1 MCDLGELTKVEANRV
16 YPIELEPIIGYIY
29 PACDFSQLGVYQNSF
44 VDRQLKLYKNA
55 SLQDVLQNWRMLIAD
70 SSKLFST
77 KCEQIATIVD
87 YIAKSC
93 LSLINQKAVR
103 KVLSEEALIPASVN
117 DIFCTLNEVC
127 IDHKA
132 PVLDGHLYRINVC
145 LTLTSNTSS
154 FFKQLGA
161 VGFFNSNKYVEV
173 INNIQALETETHVEQ
188 FCKIIKF
195 LKEKNITCSKLPD
208 ETGAMQNND
217 KLCLNDFHLAEELC
231 DLKPLY
237 CHKIVPHYLA
247 TFSGVRTKRAMLEV
261 LSSDPSFEAFSQEE
275 TLCNRLRRI
284 AENYSSNMDVFKE
297 LIQNADDAKASQIH
311 FILDERVLEKAR
323 VVNDNWEKLLDP
335 ALLVFNDSCFTTE
348 DIEGIKDLGKGSK
361 ADKKEKI
368 GQFGIGFS
376 CVYTLTDFPC
386 LLTQVDG
393 KGMGNLCLFDPTRQ
407 ITQRR
412 GGKLNLNKDNLNNF
426 PDTFNCFLK
435 EIPDFDATDGKTMF
449 RLPLRQKSS
458 PLRKQAITIDQFK
471 ATLYQLSSQIPN
483 YLLFLQN
490 INKISISHVQLAG
503 QMYLLRSVTKQTE
516 ILSGAEQISIFN
528 DGADNQLLGKWI
540 VCEEKHSPQNLPLIV
555 RQNSIDR
562 KLPCC
567 ASVAYPLY
575 LDSSL
580 RKQLLAVPGV
590 WCFLPLDGVSS
601 QIRGSSSKVWQEG
614 TGSALPV
621 AVNASFLLDESR
633 KRLSL
638 DIAETRGAWNAYLLE
653 YFVGAAYAS
662 LVKFFIST
670 IQKNTKIDSFN
681 SILPQQK
688 FSAVTAQNSLP
699 RLVCKGFLRC
709 LSVYPWIPNVSLDK
723 TIVSFESSNSVLNFV
738 VGTPTDK
745 IIYNICSKLDI
756 HLTQF
761 EARFTDY
768 WKQCGLALNRLNAA
782 SPLHKLTQH
791 PHSETKRIE
800 NSVFGSRENLV
811 VFLNWSA
818 NFLSKYE
825 NPNSLPIFLSSDGI
839 LQQNTWKKLYSSQM
853 HIADIFPRLRHQ
865 ILDSEVE
872 KSLRSL
878 KITCDLT
885 IDEFLELIK
894 TDFEYLVRGE
904 KLKFSDVD
912 AIDANWIKLVW
923 EFLTLHEKILL
934 SKCKNVLANFSILM
948 CHNNSG
954 EVFLLPLNLGKCEVF
969 QTLESVNIGPVSLN
983 LNGYSSFYEI
993 DGCLKENRT
1002 KRAAFVKQFI
1012 LSANLTVTDHI
1023 NILYLASKECNFESF
1038 DENLRKQ
1045 LYTYFRDSFVNN
1057 EALFDDKLLEKLKTL
1072 PIFTLISGGTKSLRG
1087 EIDLVAIPSD
1097 IPKGGVNFSSHP
1109 NFVYQEIGRGLNLQR
1124 KIGFAVQIKAEF
1136 YSNFLIPEQ
1145 FPSMSEIQLKTH
1157 LMHLETELKS
1167 MNGTERQQIADALKA
1182 SKFLLDCT
1190 GKQQLPADVYQD
1202 ELRNVIGYQHPTCNF
1217 WIIGITETSIL
1228 NNIVKFYKTAS
1239 FDDIMSNWRTLIADD
1254 SKTFDRKCSQ
1264 IGEIITYLKR
1274 LDLQAVKSVFVD
1286 FLRNSN
1292 LLPANN
1298 VERFCS
1304 TSLLC
1309 LSDSAPVYNGQ
1320 FYRLNA
1326 HLAKNPTIK
1335 SFLQDCGIVE
1345 SFEDADYVN
1354 FINELPEVESEIQME
1369 QILTMLQSL
1378 GKNSDVKKL
1387 PDTTMVMR
1395 PVTDL
1400 CLNDFELGPGL
1411 LESSLIFSHEK
1422 LPHKLCKQIGVKT
1435 KRSKLQELNSFS
1447 GFEPFFQR
1455 EDLIR
1460 RLARIAE
1467 NYSNPMDIFKELIQ
1481 NADDAGAS
1489 EIHFILDER
1498 KHKKKFVIGD
1508 RWEQLLDP
1516 GLLVFNNTF
1525 FRSSDVEGIQDLGH
1539 GSKTDEAD
1547 KIGQFGVGFNCVY
1560 SLTDFPSIL
1569 TQVDGKGLGD
1579 LFMLDPLRNIDK
1591 KGGARI
1597 RLSQD
1602 YLQGVP
1608 DSFKGY
1614 LREILDMDAAIGR
1627 TMFRFP
1633 FRTQKSKLGVSA
1645 PSILVFKDTLHEL
1658 ARKVPNFLVFLNTIR
1673 KIRVSEIDIS
1683 GTFINISSHIKRM
1696 NLSDEQKLNSFMK
1709 RSLSKLTS
1717 ACERNL
1723 IYRVNIIDDSNS
1735 TEHVVSS
1742 WIISQ
1747 QNGSDYH
1754 IPNLLAN
1761 RQYSTIIKINQSAAV
1776 ALPIESSEAGL
1787 KNNQFDNYNP
1797 GVWCFLPLEEVSA
1810 QVRANSK
1817 IVLPVALNAHFLLDE
1832 SRRMISLATNEPK
1845 GAWNQHALEHLV
1857 APAYKYL
1864 IMDRVRLWD
1873 SSKTSFSLSNFE
1885 QLFPSS
1891 FAASKA
1897 DTDSPS
1903 IAFHVIRGLLNELSN
1918 KNWLPVLT
1926 FESELIMFCSE
1937 TQVKNFVP
1945 PFPDNEQNK
1954 AIYEISNNL
1963 AFNLTQI
1970 SPSVRNVCVENGLQL
1985 KNLEPIDLVTQLHRL
2000 KFNTTSIDQSVFRSV
2015 ENLVIFL
2022 VWCVKAIIE
2031 FPFPKQLP
2039 IYLTANNYLT
2049 KASEVNFYS
2058 SCLSVASIFP
2068 PLQNQIMH
2076 PEIESRLTELA
2087 DITKLMS
2094 VKEFLSHL
2102 KTHFPQL
2109 CEGRTIELSETEF
2122 GGFCLWVQH
2131 VWDFLAHYSAEIFEN
2146 YAKIHFNDL
2155 TILLCQDKHGNN
2167 NMKPISCGEN
2177 EVFVNFSTLKIGS
2190 VGINISD
2197 FTSFYKLHSCLKEK
2211 LMPRSDLAAGF
2222 VLSDN
2227 LTVDQQINV
2236 VHKIKD
2242 DMTKIQEFH
2251 KVQLY
2256 EHFRNSFTND
2266 DQSVS
2271 LSSFNKLREVPIF
2284 EIIPDSLEN
2293 LLGVMRVYS
2302 IPSNLPKAGLKLT
2315 KTLADKYVIE
2325 ENCPSGC
2332 EFQKRLG
2339 IIAKTVEQLYVE
2351 TLIPVMFPRFEFE
2364 DLSLHLEFLASH
2376 LNTLSQNEQLSQA
2389 ILQSLKSSAFIEDDT
2404 GEKHIAGY
2412 FFDPYCVLFTI
2423 FKERQLLLE
2432 KYWHFK
2438 PLLKQF
2444 GLKTVVSEDN
2454 FWNFITLYSAN
2465 EVTMKEQVF
2474 EEFLKAFRILGS
2486 NSSQFCK
2493 IGTLPIFET
2502 INHEYRKLSDVFL
2515 NHNGALVEF
2524 MAPVLTDSYSQLLT
2538 AKPDGGQLSFW
2549 QMWSQQNNNTKPSP
2563 ELVMS
2568 NIEQILARK
2577 DPTFDAK
2584 ISKCLNYIVKEAS
2597 NNASVDRNILQ
2608 KLSKLPCVRAKNGTL
2623 LPPKQIC
2630 LVFKCPLHSN
2640 EDKNANTKPLCELE
2654 SYVCE
2659 PTDTFVTSLPQLEIL
2674 GATKMVSL
2682 QQTVF
2687 ALEQFYKES
2696 VGAVWEGNPN
2706 LKGFKY
2712 HNLYRHFRFFAL
2724 KSSREVAELSREC
2737 PLYLKT
2743 QDGNLH
2749 NTNECVIIDDDK
2761 LFGTIRKTADAGER
2775 PQVEIFSHSQILD
2788 LKAHDSVLNVMKRLP
2803 LRLRPRFLKDICDFT
2818 IDERTFEPQNLTSEA
2833 FQVQR
2838 IESKLADDEILSK
2851 IAHIIS
2857 NERQIISTFFE
2868 RCMTRERESVDKNVL
2883 NKLRNF
2889 SFIPVKTIFYRY
2901 SLDVNGSQ
2909 IQGTFEKSFEYIENF
2924 ERPTFIFHY
2933 EENFDEQAKTSL
2945 RTELVSEMFLKINFK
2960 QDSKVIEV
2968 ITKLLFLDSD
2978 DTGAAENLL
2987 ILSYHLPPFALDE
3000 TFSNQ
3005 NEKLV
3010 GSIVPFSVYA
3020 LIDRDPKRKFR
3031 KGEIVVIESM
3041 GTDND
3046 PVYKYGMFVSTRLE
3060 SNDNVDTNIPPV
3072 LIIRISQY
3080 SPKITEKPS
3089 EVVFG
3094 LKEKFESEME
3104 SGNDQLLAEQ
3114 EFERDVEE
3122 LKQLIWVA
3130 VTSQRAGDTLESNMN
3145 KLENRLLQSILQKY
3159 PDKEKQKILTRTVK
3173 QSIESEM
3180 ETKRNRATSNG
3191 EDNNV
3196 HGPHIQSDCN
3206 AVEELILENFERMN
3220 LEIETHQQQLATT
3233 CERQTGFSKT
3243 SREKLALHKQI
3254 LQQPQPHPPLARLW
3268 LKQAQEHVYML
3279 DNWPTASQIPPS
3291 CRNWA
3296 LDISMKVRIT
3306 ETKLSFHCDYV
3317 AKMHLLE

>member
-1 MCDLGELTKVEANRV
+1 MFDLGQLRRFESGRV
-16 YPIELEPIIGYIY
+16 YPIELEPIIEYIY

-44 VDRQLKLYKNA
+44 VDRQLKLYKNP
-55 SLQDVLQNWRMLIAD
+55 SLQDVLQNWRLLIAD
-70 SSKLFST
+70 DSKLFST
-77 KCEQIATIVD
+77 KCEQIATIVA
-87 YIAKSC
+87 YINKSC
-93 LSLINQKAVR
+93 GGFANQKAVR

-117 DIFCTLNEVC
+117 DTFCTLNEVC
-127 IDHKA
+127 INQQA
-132 PVLDGHLYRINVC
+132 PALNGHLYRINVC

-161 VGFFNSNKYVEV
+161 VDFFNSNKYVEV
-173 INNIQALETETHVEQ
+173 INNIQVLQTETQVKQFRKIVE
-188 FCKIIKF
+188 F
-195 LKEKNITCSKLPD
+195 LRNKNIKCSKLPD
-208 ETGAMQNND
+208 ETGAMQNID
-217 KLCLNDFHLAEELC
+217 KLCLNDFQLAEGLS

-237 CHKIVPHYLA
+237 CHKVIPHDLA
-247 TFSGVRTKRAMLEV
+247 RYFGVKTKRSMLEE
-261 LSSDPSFEAFSQEE
+261 LSSDLSFEAFSQEE
-275 TLCNRLRRI
+275 DLCNRLKRI
-284 AENYSSNMDVFKE
+284 TDNYSSPMDVFKE

-311 FILDERVLEKAR
+311 FILDERVLEKSR

-335 ALLVFNDSCFTTE
+335 ALLVYNDSFFTTE

-368 GQFGIGFS
+368 GQFGVGFN

-393 KGMGNLCLFDPTRQ
+393 KGMGNLCLFDPACQ
-407 ITQRR
+407 ITLRR
-412 GGKLNLNKDNLNNF
+412 GRKININDDCLNNF
-426 PDTFNCFLK
+426 PDTFNCFLR
-435 EIPDFDATDGKTMF
+435 EIPEFDATNGHTMF
-449 RLPLRQKSS
+449 RLPLR
-458 PLRKQAITIDQFK
+458 RKASILGQQVITIEEFKTTLDQL
-471 ATLYQLSSQIPN
+471 TSQIAN
-483 YLLFLQN
+483 YLLFLQ
-490 INKISISHVQLAG
+490 SIEIIGVSHIDESG
-503 QMYLLRSVTKQTE
+503 QFDFSGFVSKKTE
-516 ILSGAEQISIFN
+516 PLMGVEQISIFN
-528 DGADNQLLGKWI
+528 NGSDNECLGKWI
-540 VCEEKHSPQNLPLIV
+540 VCEENHSPQDLPLIV
-555 RQNSIDR
+555 RQNLIDR
-562 KLPCC
+562 KLPCR

-580 RKQLLAVPGV
+580 RKESLAVPGV
-590 WCFLPLDGVSS
+590 WCFLPLDDVSS
-601 QIRGSSSKVWQEG
+601 QIRDSCSKVWQEG
-614 TGSALPV
+614 TVSALPI

-633 KRLSL
+633 RHLSL
-638 DIAETRGAWNAYLLE
+638 AINEARGAWNAYLLE
-653 YFVGAAYAS
+653 HVVGAAYAS
-662 LVKFFIST
+662 LVKFFINT
-670 IQKNTKIDSFN
+670 IQKDTKIDSFS

-688 FSAVTAQNSLP
+688 FSAVNNIRNSLP

-709 LSVYPWIPNVSLDK
+709 LSGHPWIPNVSLDR

-745 IIYNICSKLDI
+745 IIYNICSKLGI
-756 HLTQF
+756 PLTQF

-768 WKQCGLALNRLNAA
+768 WKQCGLVLNRLNAA
-782 SPLHKLTQH
+782 SPLNKLKQH
-791 PHSETKRIE
+791 PHSETKKIE
-800 NSVFGSRENLV
+800 NSVFGTRDNLV
-811 VFLNWSA
+811 AFLNWSA
-818 NFLSKYE
+818 NFLSKYG
-825 NPNSLPIFLSSDGI
+825 NPNSLPIFLSSDGT

-865 ILDSEVE
+865 ILDSKVE

-885 IDEFLELIK
+885 IDEFLDFVK

-904 KLKFSDVD
+904 KLNLGDVD

-934 SKCKNVLANFSILM
+934 SKYKNVLANFSILM
-948 CHNNSG
+948 CRNNSG

-969 QTLESVNIGPVSLN
+969 KTLESVNIGPVSLN
-983 LNGYSSFYEI
+983 LNVYSCFYEI

-1002 KRAAFVKQFI
+1002 KRDAFVKQFI
-1012 LSANLTVTDHI
+1012 LSVNLTVTDHV
-1023 NILYLASKECNFESF
+1023 NILYLANKECNFESV

-1057 EALFDDKLLEKLKTL
+1057 EALFDDKVLEKLKTL
-1072 PIFTLISGGTKSLRG
+1072 PIFAFISGGTKSLKG
-1087 EIDLVAIPSD
+1087 QSELVAIPSD
-1097 IPKGGVNFSSHP
+1097 IPKDGVSFSSHP
-1109 NFVYQEIGRGLNLQR
+1109 NFVYQEVGRGLNFQR
-1124 KIGFAVQIKAEF
+1124 KTGFAVQIKAEF
-1136 YSNFLIPEQ
+1136 YCNFLMPEQ
-1145 FPSMSEIQLKTH
+1145 FPSMSESQLKVH
-1157 LMHLETELKS
+1157 LIHLETELRS
-1167 MNGTERQQIADALKA
+1167 MNGTERQQIANALKG

-1190 GKQQLPADVYQD
+1190 GKRQLPADVYQD
-1202 ELRNVIGYQHPTCNF
+1202 ELRNVIGYKHPTCNF
-1217 WIIGITETSIL
+1217 GIIGITETSIL

-1254 SKTFDRKCSQ
+1254 SKTFDRKCSH

-1274 LDLQAVKSVFVD
+1274 HDLQSVHLK
-1286 FLRNSN
+1286 FLGKSN
-1292 LLPANN
+1292 LLPAND
-1298 VERFCS
+1298 VEKFCS
-1304 TSLLC
+1304 SSLLC
-1309 LSDSAPVYNGQ
+1309 LNDSAPVYNGH
-1320 FYRLNA
+1320 FYHLNA
-1326 HLAKNPTIK
+1326 HLAKNPTLK
-1335 SFLQDCGIVE
+1335 NFLQDCGVVE
-1345 SFEDADYVN
+1345 SFDDADYVN
-1354 FINELPEVESEIQME
+1354 FINKLPQVESEMQMN
-1369 QILTMLQSL
+1369 QILIMLQSL
-1378 GKNSDVKKL
+1378 EKNSGVKKL

-1400 CLNDFELGPGL
+1400 CLNDFELGSGL

-1422 LPHKLCKQIGVKT
+1422 LPHKLCKQFGVKT
-1435 KRSKLQELNSFS
+1435 KRSKLQELNSVS

-1455 EDLIR
+1455 EDLSR

-1467 NYSNPMDIFKELIQ
+1467 SYSNPMDIFKELIQ
-1481 NADDAGAS
+1481 NSDDAGAS

-1508 RWEQLLDP
+1508 GWDQLLDP

-1579 LFMLDPLRNIDK
+1579 LFMLDPLRKINK

-1614 LREILDMDAAIGR
+1614 LREISDMDAANGR

-1633 FRTQKSKLGVSA
+1633 FRTQRSKLGVSA
-1645 PSILVFKDTLHEL
+1645 PSIPVFKLNLQEL
-1658 ARKVPNFLVFLNTIR
+1658 ARKVPNFLVFLNNVR
-1673 KIRVSEIDIS
+1673 KIGVSKIDIS
-1683 GTFINISSHIKRM
+1683 GNFINISSHLKKM
-1696 NLSDEQKLNSFMK
+1696 NLSDEQKLNSFQK
-1709 RSLSKLTS
+1709 RSLSKLNF
-1717 ACERNL
+1717 AHKLNV
-1723 IYRVNIIDDSNS
+1723 IYNVDIVDISNS
-1735 TEHVVSS
+1735 IERVVSA
-1742 WIISQ
+1742 WIVSQ
-1747 QNGSDYH
+1747 QNGSDYP

-1761 RQYSTIIKINQSAAV
+1761 RRHSTMIKIKQSATV
-1776 ALPIESSEAGL
+1776 ALPVDLSESDL
-1787 KNNQFDNYNP
+1787 KYQQFYNNSP

-1817 IVLPVALNAHFLLDE
+1817 IILPVALNAHFLLDE

-1845 GAWNQHALEHLV
+1845 GAWNAHALEHLV
-1857 APAYKYL
+1857 APAYAYL
-1864 IMDRVRLWD
+1864 IMDLVRFWD

-1954 AIYEISNNL
+1954 AIYEISNKL
-1963 AFNLTQI
+1963 ALNLTQI
-1970 SPSVRNVCVENGLQL
+1970 SPSVRDVFVENGLQL
-1985 KNLEPIDLVTQLHRL
+1985 KNLEPIDLVTRLHRL
-2000 KFNTTSIDQSVFRSV
+2000 NFKTTSIDQSVFRSV

-2022 VWCVKAIIE
+2022 VWCVEAIIE
-2031 FPFPKQLP
+2031 FPYPKHLP

-2058 SCLSVASIFP
+2058 SSLNAASIFP
-2068 PLQNQIMH
+2068 QLQNQIMH

-2094 VKEFLSHL
+2094 AQEFLSHL
-2102 KTHFPQL
+2102 KTYFPEL
-2109 CEGRTIELSETEF
+2109 CEGRTIELSPTEF
-2122 GGFCLWVQH
+2122 DGFCLWVQH
-2131 VWDFLAHYSAEIFEN
+2131 VWDFLAHHSEEIFEN
-2146 YAKIHFNDL
+2146 FGKNHFNNL
-2155 TILLCQDKHGNN
+2155 TILLCQDKRGNN
-2167 NMKPISCGEN
+2167 YMKPISCGEN

-2190 VGINISD
+2190 VGINISY
-2197 FTSFYKLHSCLKEK
+2197 FTGFYQLHSCLKEK
-2211 LMPRSDLAAGF
+2211 LMPRAALAAGF

-2256 EHFRNSFTND
+2256 EHFKNSFIND
-2266 DQSVS
+2266 SKSVS

-2284 EIIPDSLEN
+2284 KIIPDSLEN

-2302 IPSNLPKAGLKLT
+2302 IPSKLPKAGLKLT
-2315 KTLADKYVIE
+2315 KTLADKYVLE
-2325 ENCPSGC
+2325 ENFPNGC

-2351 TLIPVMFPRFEFE
+2351 TLVPLMFPRFEFK
-2364 DLSLHLEFLASH
+2364 DLSLHLEFLTSH
-2376 LNTLSQNEQLSQA
+2376 LASLRQNKQLLQA
-2389 ILQSLKSSAFIEDDT
+2389 ILQSLENSEFIEDAT
-2404 GEKHIAGY
+2404 GEKHIASY
-2412 FFDPYCVLFTI
+2412 FFAPNCALFAI
-2423 FKERQLLLE
+2423 FRKRQLLLQ
-2432 KYWHFK
+2432 KYWHFI
-2438 PLLKQF
+2438 PLLNQF
-2444 GLKTVVSEDN
+2444 GLNTVVSKDD

-2465 EVTMKEQVF
+2465 EVTMKVQVF
-2474 EEFLKAFRILGS
+2474 EEFLKAFRVLEL

-2493 IGTLPIFET
+2493 IGTLPVFET

-2515 NHNGALVEF
+2515 NRDRTLVEF
-2524 MAPVLTDSYSQLLT
+2524 VAPVLTYSYSQLLI
-2538 AKPDGGQLSFW
+2538 AKPEGDQLSFW
-2549 QMWSQQNNNTKPSP
+2549 QMWSQQNNNNAKPSP
-2563 ELVMS
+2563 GLVMS
-2568 NIEQILARK
+2568 NIEQIRAQK
-2577 DPTFDAK
+2577 NPTFDAK
-2584 ISKCLNYIVKEAS
+2584 ISKCLNYIVDEAS
-2597 NNASVDRNILQ
+2597 NDASVDRNILQ
-2608 KLSKLPCVRAKNGTL
+2608 KLSRHPCVRAKNGVL

-2640 EDKNANTKPLCELE
+2640 ENENDNTKPLCELE
-2654 SYVCE
+2654 TYVCE
-2659 PTDTFVTSLPQLEIL
+2659 PTDTFLKSLPELEKL

-2687 ALEQFYKES
+2687 ALEQFYHES
-2696 VGAVWEGNPN
+2696 VGAVWDGNPN

-2712 HNLYRHFRFFAL
+2712 HNLYRHFLLIAIN
-2724 KSSREVAELSREC
+2724 SSREVAQLSEDC

-2749 NTNECVIIDDDK
+2749 NTNECVIIDDEK
-2761 LFGTIRKTADAGER
+2761 LFDTIKKTADGGER
-2775 PQVEIFSHSQILD
+2775 GQLEIFPHSQILD
-2788 LKAHDSVLNVMKRLP
+2788 LKVHDSVLNVMKRLP
-2803 LRLRPRFLKDICDFT
+2803 LRLRPRFLKDICDFA

-2851 IAHIIS
+2851 IAHVISNKRRIIS
-2857 NERQIISTFFE
+2857 RFLERG
-2868 RCMTRERESVDKNVL
+2868 MTRERESVDKNVL
-2883 NKLRNF
+2883 SKLGNF
-2889 SFIPVKTIFYRY
+2889 SFIPVKTLFYRY
-2901 SLDVNGSQ
+2901 ILDVNGSQ
-2909 IQGTFEKSFEYIENF
+2909 IQGMFEKSFEYTENPD
-2924 ERPTFIFHY
+2924 RPTFIFRY
-2933 EENFDEQAKTSL
+2933 VENCDEQTKSDL
-2945 RTELVSEMFLKINFK
+2945 QTELVTEMFLKINYE

-2968 ITKLLFLDSD
+2968 ITKLLFMDCD
-2978 DTGAAENLL
+2978 DTGAVENLL
-2987 ILSYHLPPFALDE
+2987 ISTYHLPPFALDKRFE
-3000 TFSNQ
+3000 DK
-3005 NEKLV
+3005 NEELI
-3010 GSIVPFSVYA
+3010 GSVVPFSVYA

-3031 KGEIVVIESM
+3031 KGEIVVIESK

-3072 LIIRISQY
+3072 LMIRVNQFS
-3080 SPKITEKPS
+3080 SRITEKPS

-3104 SGNDQLLAEQ
+3104 SVNDQLSAEQ
-3114 EFERDVEE
+3114 KFERDVEE

-3159 PDKEKQKILTRTVK
+3159 TDKEKQKILTRTVK
-3173 QSIESEM
+3173 ESIKTEM
-3180 ETKRNRATSNG
+3180 EARRNRETAND

-3196 HGPHIQSDCN
+3196 HAPDVQSDCN

-3233 CERQTGFSKT
+3233 CEPQTGFSENC
-3243 SREKLALHKQI
+3243 REKLALHKQI

-3296 LDISMKVRIT
+3296 LDISMQVRNAET
-3306 ETKLSFHCDYV
+3306 EPWFYCHDV
-3317 AKMHLLE
+3317 A